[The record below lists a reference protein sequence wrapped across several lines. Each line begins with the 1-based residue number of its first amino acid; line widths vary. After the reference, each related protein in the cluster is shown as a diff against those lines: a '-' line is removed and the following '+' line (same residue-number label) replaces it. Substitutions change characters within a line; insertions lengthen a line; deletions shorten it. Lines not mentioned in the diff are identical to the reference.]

1 MNGFFRE
8 KRTLTV
14 EIPKKLLIGKNR
26 ALRWSIS
33 GMGKQKYTVAEP
45 NFERQEN

>member
-1 MNGFFRE
+1 MASLE
-8 KRTLTV
+8 KNELLQSKFH
-14 EIPKKLLIGKNR
+14 KKLLIGKNR